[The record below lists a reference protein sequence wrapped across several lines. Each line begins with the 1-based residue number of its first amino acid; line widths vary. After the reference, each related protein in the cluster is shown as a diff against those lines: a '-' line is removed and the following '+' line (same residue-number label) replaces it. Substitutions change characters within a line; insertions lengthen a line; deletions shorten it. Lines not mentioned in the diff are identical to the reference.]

1 MTRNIQTQIDISHSP
16 TSLKSKEYHHK
27 ELNLDTPPP
36 KTSSPLQTLNHKTQL
51 PHPTPHTILNTPKP
65 TPPSHHPKPRTTTTK
80 PPLNLNSA
88 HNHGREHA
96 HSSHTVS
103 NTGGFGGHTQERGD
117 VDQGKDVGLDTC
129 TCIEAV
135 EAGRTD
141 FVGGCFCGLLK

>member
-103 NTGGFGGHTQERGD
+103 NTGGFGGHTQERGTSIKAKMW
-117 VDQGKDVGLDTC
+117 VSTLVLVSKLWRRGGL
-129 TCIEAV
+129 ILWGVA
-135 EAGRTD
+135 
-141 FVGGCFCGLLK
+141 FVGC